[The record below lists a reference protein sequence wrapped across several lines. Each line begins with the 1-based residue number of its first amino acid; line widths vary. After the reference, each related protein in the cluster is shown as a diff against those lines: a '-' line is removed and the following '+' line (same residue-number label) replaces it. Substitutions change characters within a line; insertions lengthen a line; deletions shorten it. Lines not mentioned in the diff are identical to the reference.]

1 MAANPNWPR
10 WVFASIAK
18 HLKQVATTDATFPAM
33 VEGLDD
39 RSEAFLSQKLR
50 TEIRVNGPFF
60 QQRQG
65 EWFMWVD
72 ANVLITANMDGPH
85 PYELTRVAGLFL
97 EALTVPIPVWN
108 YGNLVGDY
116 VEGDP
121 TTQEF
126 LGCLTVRGGSR
137 ESVGVFHFG
146 QIDKTDRV
154 RQSLVDAT
162 LEMTLEE

>member
-18 HLKQVATTDATFPAM
+18 HLKAAATTATYPVM

-39 RSEAFLSQKLR
+39 RSEQFLTQKLR
-50 TEIRVNGPFF
+50 TEIRINGPFF
-60 QQRQG
+60 QQRPG

-85 PYELTRVAGLFL
+85 PYELTRAAGVFL
-97 EALTVPIPVWN
+97 EAITTPIQVWN
-108 YGNLVGDY
+108 YGNLAGDF
-116 VEGDP
+116 VQDDP
-121 TTQEF
+121 STQVF
-126 LGCLTVRGGSR
+126 LGCLQVRGGK

-154 RQSLVDAT
+154 RQALVDAS
-162 LEMTLEE
+162 LEMTLEQ